1 MYPSNSLALLFS
13 GDIFLKAVRTL
24 ELFIKY
30 KTYYSARLFNQNK
43 LKLTLVALWVRFR
56 CFSIPLI
63 ENSGNFL

>member
-43 LKLTLVALWVRFR
+43 QK
-56 CFSIPLI
+56 
-63 ENSGNFL
+63 